1 MRRGVVLTGHIL
13 PEVRHTVIIETT
25 DANGEALVQTTH
37 RNKKQLAWHPL
48 QWIAQFDL
56 VNQKDPEQKLTLSL
70 LCQWLAEKANLPF
83 YVIDPLKADV
93 PALTEVM
100 SQEFAIRNHILAV
113 EVNDAEVLIGTDQP
127 FLTDWVGYLENGL
140 KPKKIQMTKKN

>member
-1 MRRGVVLTGHIL
+1 
-13 PEVRHTVIIETT
+13 
-25 DANGEALVQTTH
+25 
-37 RNKKQLAWHPL
+37 
-48 QWIAQFDL
+48 L

-93 PALTEVM
+93 PVLTAVM
-100 SQEFAIRNHILAV
+100 SQEFATRNHILAV

-140 KPKKIQMTKKN
+140 KPKKIQRVF